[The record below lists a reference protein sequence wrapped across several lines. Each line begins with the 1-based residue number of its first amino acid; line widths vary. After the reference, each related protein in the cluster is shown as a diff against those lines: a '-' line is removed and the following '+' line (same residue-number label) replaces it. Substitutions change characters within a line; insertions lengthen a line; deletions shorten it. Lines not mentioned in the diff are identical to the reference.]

1 MELLPLQVTQF
12 PVLSKSCEASD
23 NEPDL
28 DASVASVLIKTK
40 PVCCVTRAAWIFF
53 SIPAPGPGS
62 EEEGTRTTIR
72 LRCTQSNTAS
82 STAATN
88 RSPD

>member
-12 PVLSKSCEASD
+12 PVLSKSSKASD

-28 DASVASVLIKTK
+28 ASVASVLIKTK
-40 PVCCVTRAAWIFF
+40 PVCCFTKAAWIFF

-62 EEEGTRTTIR
+62 EEVGTRTTIR

-88 RSPD
+88 QSPD